1 MYYETLLYKVEF
13 TRKGTHCKSE
23 RTFKFED
30 DAVGF
35 VELEKT
41 MWSDYEM
48 YRIDRALIYKKGE

>member
-13 TRKGTHCKSE
+13 TLKGMHCKNE

-30 DAVGF
+30 DAVNF
-35 VELEKT
+35 VEREKN